1 MTAIDLSL
9 LERLTLSNG
18 SHEDREDG
26 VCAMEAAA
34 YIAGEPHSDHPT
46 CVSPVITSF
55 MINWNDS
62 LPDDAER
69 DRLLKPLIP
78 LTLNTRTSPADEDTR
93 GWLAFDWL
101 ARVCTPA
108 WLRLA
113 GLTEEAQL
121 LEGTAR
127 IVDAATCDAAMP
139 ALGRARQRAAAA
151 SAAARDAAWAA
162 ARAAA
167 WAAASDA
174 ASDALRPTVAALQ
187 DSASELVRQM
197 CAVGRKAAA

>member
-1 MTAIDLSL
+1 
-9 LERLTLSNG
+9 NG

-34 YIAGEPHSDHPT
+34 YIAGEEHSDHPA
-46 CVSPVITSF
+46 CVSPVITRF
-55 MINWNDS
+55 MVNWNDS
-62 LPDDAER
+62 LPDDATR
-69 DRLLKPLIP
+69 DRLLKPLLP
-78 LTLNTRTSPADEDTR
+78 LVIGTRTNADDEETR
-93 GWLAFDWL
+93 AWLAFDWL

-139 ALGRARQRAAAA
+139 AW
-151 SAAARDAAWAA
+151 DAAWAA
-162 ARAAA
+162 ARDAASDAAWAAA
-167 WAAASDA
+167 RDAASDAARAAASDAARAAASDA
-174 ASDALRPTVAALQ
+174 ASDAAWDA
-187 DSASELVRQM
+187 
-197 CAVGRKAAA
+197 